1 MWFLRFYFPKTLD
14 ISTGFIIDSNSNQ
27 SKQIDIIISYAAR
40 TPIFYENPSVRILPV
55 ECVYAV
61 IEVKTMLDS
70 TRLQQSFENMKSVRK
85 LEKKAFSKVPP
96 YDDFSVTLYD
106 MSWPICPINYFVFA
120 FDSMDLNDLEC
131 AMAKNIKKKTFQYIQ
146 D

>member
-1 MWFLRFYFPKTLD
+1 MDLGEKFDNISKKMRIDFDDVRNSIKHPGEKGRSGEEIFREFLRLYFPKTLD

-27 SKQIDIIISYAAR
+27 SKQIDVIISDAAR
-40 TPIFYENPSVRILPV
+40 TPIFYENLSVRILPV

-85 LEKKAFSKVPP
+85 LEKKVL
-96 YDDFSVTLYD
+96 TNCHR
-106 MSWPICPINYFVFA
+106 M
-120 FDSMDLNDLEC
+120 
-131 AMAKNIKKKTFQYIQ
+131 
-146 D
+146 